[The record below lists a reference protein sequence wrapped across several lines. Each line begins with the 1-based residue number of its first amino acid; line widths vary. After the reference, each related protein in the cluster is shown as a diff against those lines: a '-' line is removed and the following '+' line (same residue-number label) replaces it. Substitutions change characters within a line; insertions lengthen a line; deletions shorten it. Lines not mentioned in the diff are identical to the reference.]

1 MREPG
6 ASVSL
11 APANGVPRVDDT
23 SLSLPQA
30 LQRRSDGDR
39 PSEFR
44 RGVQRFSRNRG
55 ALAGVLILCLF
66 AIVALAAPL
75 ATTYDPEQTQLDQKL
90 LEPSAAHLLGTDH
103 LGRDILARLAYGA
116 RYSLL
121 IGFAAVSVGLLLG
134 VPLGTLCGFYGG
146 WLDLVIQRVIDVF
159 LSLPGFL
166 LALSLVAVLGVG
178 INNVILAVGL
188 GVVPAFV
195 RLTRAST
202 LSIRSR
208 GYVDAAR
215 LAGARSPVIIV
226 RHILPN
232 ALAPVVIQATLGIG
246 ATILTAAGLG
256 FLGLGVQQPTPEW
269 GAMLGEGRSYI
280 FSNPNLATF
289 PGIAIFLTVMCFNL
303 AGDGLRDAL
312 DPTLTDNR

>member
-1 MREPG
+1 MTSGVDVSRTPAGPG
-6 ASVSL
+6 AAGLRLEPIDSPVKL
-11 APANGVPRVDDT
+11 G
-23 SLSLPQA
+23 
-30 LQRRSDGDR
+30 RSDSDR
-39 PSEFR
+39 PSQFR
-44 RGVQRFSRNRG
+44 RGVQRFCRNRG

-66 AIVALAAPL
+66 AMVALAAPL
-75 ATTYDPEQTQLDQKL
+75 ATTYDPEQTELDQKL

-116 RYSLL
+116 RYSML
-121 IGFAAVSVGLLLG
+121 IGFAAVSVGLVIG

-208 GYVDAAR
+208 AYVDAAR
-215 LAGARSPVIIV
+215 AAGASGPVIIL

-232 ALAPVVIQATLGIG
+232 AMAPMVIQATLGIG

-289 PGIAIFLTVMCFNL
+289 PGIAIFLTVLCVNL

-312 DPTLTDNR
+312 DPVIS